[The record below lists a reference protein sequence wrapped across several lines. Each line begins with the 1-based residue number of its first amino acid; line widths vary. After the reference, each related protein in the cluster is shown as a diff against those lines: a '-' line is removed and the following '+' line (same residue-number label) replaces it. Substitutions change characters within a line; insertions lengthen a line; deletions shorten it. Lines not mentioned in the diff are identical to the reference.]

1 MLQRMVQYCE
11 GRHCLRRYILKY
23 FGEEPSWQRCEKCGN
38 CDQET
43 VEEDRTF
50 EVRNICQCIDELKGR
65 FGLTMVCD
73 ILKGSQ
79 NAKVKR
85 YGFQN
90 KSSFGLLQS
99 CSGLEIRDMVKQAVE
114 DGYLEQSEGK
124 YPVLSLTASGRDV
137 LAGKVARAADG
148 FEEGSL
154 LAYAAAHLKPL
165 ARQENRELTDV
176 TVSRLSADAENKK
189 VNAERNRLKL
199 EREKGLLM
207 PRSEFEENMA
217 ARALFFRNEIEN
229 FGLRK
234 AGEIIELV
242 RGDPALQDAFLSW
255 WREETED
262 WMDAW
267 SGDMQFGGVD
277 DGDDAGPEE
286 A

>member
-1 MLQRMVQYCE
+1 MMRSEVLDLARQSAASDLPFLLKAKEQAKARLRDDATPEHIAAFRRAKAAVEEEIRRLQQ
-11 GRHCLRRYILKY
+11 G
-23 FGEEPSWQRCEKCGN
+23 G
-38 CDQET
+38 ET
-43 VEEDRTF
+43 VSMLRKTQKECVEFLSNAGFKVST
-50 EVRNICQCIDELKGR
+50 
-65 FGLTMVCD
+65 
-73 ILKGSQ
+73 SQ
-79 NAKVKR
+79 FN
-85 YGFQN
+85 
-90 KSSFGLLQS
+90 
-99 CSGLEIRDMVKQAVE
+99 
-114 DGYLEQSEGK
+114 
-124 YPVLSLTASGRDV
+124 RDV